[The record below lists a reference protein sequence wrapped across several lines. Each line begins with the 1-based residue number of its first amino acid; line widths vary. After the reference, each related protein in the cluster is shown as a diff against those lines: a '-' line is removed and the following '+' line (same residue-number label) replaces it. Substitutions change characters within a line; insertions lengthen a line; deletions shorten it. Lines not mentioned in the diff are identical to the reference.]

1 MGYKDDDIEFANR
14 LLTQREE
21 LNDEEVTAWLKEK
34 DHVELLDEIAA
45 IRQKLSGQS
54 YGENSE
60 EEFLYLEKSIYDR
73 KSRRMTLRWS
83 IAASIILLVGL
94 FVGRTI
100 SGVRDIHEE
109 QELAKSVM
117 QPGTSKAILMM
128 ADGKE
133 GVLEQ
138 GQNLNILLNERVRVA
153 TSSQGIVYEERGK
166 GMVTEEYNKLTTPIG
181 GEYSLVLSDGTKVFL
196 NADSE
201 LKYPVEFSDGKRIV
215 DLKGEAYF
223 EVHKD
228 SLRPFIVRM
237 NGAEVTVLGTSFNVN
252 TYGDDGQIYTT
263 LVNGS
268 VRVSSMKNKQEEI
281 LKPGMQS
288 VMNVQSGLLTVRKVD
303 VEPYVAWRE
312 GRFVF
317 RAMTLDLIMRQLQR
331 WYDFEVFYQNS
342 ELKDYEFRGVIKR
355 DMDLDKV
362 LSVIKATTNVDFEVK
377 GKVITIIKR

>member
-1 MGYKDDDIEFANR
+1 MDYKNDDIEFANR
-14 LLTQREE
+14 LLTRREE

-54 YGENSE
+54 YGENDE
-60 EEFLYLEKSIYDR
+60 EEFLHLEKSIYDQ

-100 SGVRDIHEE
+100 NGVRDMHEE
-109 QELAKSVM
+109 QVFVKNVM

-133 GVLEQ
+133 VVLEQ

-153 TSSQGIVYEERGK
+153 TSNRGIVYEEHGK
-166 GMVTEEYNKLTTPIG
+166 GVVTEEYNKLTTPVG

-228 SLRPFIVRM
+228 SLRPFVVRM

-268 VRVSSMKNKQEEI
+268 VRVSSVKNGQAEV

-288 VMNVQSGLLTVRKVD
+288 VMDVQSGQLTVREVD

>member
-1 MGYKDDDIEFANR
+1 MDYKDDDIEFANR
-14 LLTQREE
+14 LLARREE

-45 IRQKLSGQS
+45 IRQKLSRQS
-54 YGENSE
+54 YGESGE

-133 GVLEQ
+133 VVLEQ

-153 TSSQGIVYEERGK
+153 TSSQGIVYEEYGK
-166 GMVTEEYNKLTTPIG
+166 GMVTEEYNKLTTPVG

-268 VRVSSMKNKQEEI
+268 VRVASMKNKQEEI

>member
-1 MGYKDDDIEFANR
+1 MDYKNDDIEFANR
-14 LLTQREE
+14 LLTRREE

-54 YGENSE
+54 YGENDE
-60 EEFLYLEKSIYDR
+60 EEFLHLEKSIYDQ

-100 SGVRDIHEE
+100 NGVRDMHEE
-109 QELAKSVM
+109 QVLVKNVM

-133 GVLEQ
+133 VVLEQ

-153 TSSQGIVYEERGK
+153 TSSQGIVYEEHGK
-166 GMVTEEYNKLTTPIG
+166 GVVTEEYNKLTTPIG

-228 SLRPFIVRM
+228 SLRPFVVRV

-263 LVNGS
+263 LVNGA
-268 VRVSSMKNKQEEI
+268 VRVSSVKNGQAEV

-288 VMNVQSGLLTVRKVD
+288 VMDVQSGQLTVREVD

-331 WYDFEVFYQNS
+331 WYDFEVFYQNP

-362 LSVIKATTNVDFEVK
+362 LSVIKVTTNVDFEVK

>member
-1 MGYKDDDIEFANR
+1 MDYKDDDIEFANR
-14 LLTQREE
+14 LLARREE

-133 GVLEQ
+133 VVLEQ

-153 TSSQGIVYEERGK
+153 TSSQGIVYEEHGK
-166 GMVTEEYNKLTTPIG
+166 GMVTEEYNKLTTPVG

>member
-1 MGYKDDDIEFANR
+1 MSYKDDDIEFANR
-14 LLTQREE
+14 LLTRREE

-34 DHVELLDEIAA
+34 NHVELLDEIAA

-54 YGENSE
+54 YGENGE
-60 EEFLYLEKSIYDR
+60 EEFLHLEKSIYDQ

-100 SGVRDIHEE
+100 NGVRDMHEE
-109 QELAKSVM
+109 QELAKNVM

-133 GVLEQ
+133 VVLEQ

-153 TSSQGIVYEERGK
+153 TSNRGIVYEEHGK
-166 GMVTEEYNKLTTPIG
+166 GVVTEEYNKLTTPIG

-228 SLRPFIVRM
+228 SLRPFVVRM
-237 NGAEVTVLGTSFNVN
+237 NGSEVTVLGTSFNVN

-263 LVNGS
+263 LVNGA
-268 VRVSSMKNKQEEI
+268 VRVSSVKNGQAEV

-288 VMNVQSGLLTVRKVD
+288 VMDVQSGQLTVREVD

-331 WYDFEVFYQNS
+331 WYDFEVFYQNP

-362 LSVIKATTNVDFEVK
+362 LSVIKVTTNVDFEVK

>member
-1 MGYKDDDIEFANR
+1 MRRWMEDPEHVKLLQEFATAYQVCMNKDFDWDKENEFAR
-14 LLTQREE
+14 LER
-21 LNDEEVTAWLKEK
+21 D
-34 DHVELLDEIAA
+34 
-45 IRQKLSGQS
+45 
-54 YGENSE
+54 
-60 EEFLYLEKSIYDR
+60 IYER
-73 KSRRMTLRWS
+73 KSRRMTLRWAV
-83 IAASIILLVGL
+83 AASVILLVGL

-100 SGVRDIHEE
+100 NGVRDMHEE
-109 QELAKSVM
+109 QELAKNVM

-133 GVLEQ
+133 VVLEQ

-153 TSSQGIVYEERGK
+153 TSSRGIVYEEHGK
-166 GMVTEEYNKLTTPIG
+166 GVVTEEYNKLTTPIG

-228 SLRPFIVRM
+228 SLRPFVVRM

-268 VRVSSMKNKQEEI
+268 VRVSSVKNGQAEV

-288 VMNVQSGLLTVRKVD
+288 VMDVQSGQLTVREVD

-331 WYDFEVFYQNS
+331 WYDFEVFYQNP

-362 LSVIKATTNVDFEVK
+362 LSVIKVTTNVDFEVK

>member
-1 MGYKDDDIEFANR
+1 MSYKDDDIEFANR
-14 LLTQREE
+14 LLTRREE

-34 DHVELLDEIAA
+34 NHVELLDEIAA
-45 IRQKLSGQS
+45 IRQKLSGRS
-54 YGENSE
+54 YGENGE
-60 EEFLYLEKSIYDR
+60 EEFLHLEKSIYDQ

-100 SGVRDIHEE
+100 NGVRDMHEE
-109 QELAKSVM
+109 QELAKNVM

-133 GVLEQ
+133 VVLEQ

-153 TSSQGIVYEERGK
+153 TSNRGIVYEEHGK
-166 GMVTEEYNKLTTPIG
+166 GVVTEEYNKLTTPIG

-228 SLRPFIVRM
+228 SLRPFVVRV

-263 LVNGS
+263 LVNGA
-268 VRVSSMKNKQEEI
+268 VRVSSVKNGQAEV

-288 VMNVQSGLLTVRKVD
+288 VMDVQSGQLTVREVD

-331 WYDFEVFYQNS
+331 WYDFEVFYQNP

-362 LSVIKATTNVDFEVK
+362 LSVIKVTTNVDFEVK

>member
-1 MGYKDDDIEFANR
+1 MSYKDDDIEFANR
-14 LLTQREE
+14 LLTRREE

-34 DHVELLDEIAA
+34 NHVELLDEIAA

-54 YGENSE
+54 YGENGE
-60 EEFLYLEKSIYDR
+60 EEFLHLEKSIYDQ

-100 SGVRDIHEE
+100 NGVRDMHEE
-109 QELAKSVM
+109 QELAKNVM

-133 GVLEQ
+133 VVLEQ

-153 TSSQGIVYEERGK
+153 TSNRGIVYEEHGK
-166 GMVTEEYNKLTTPIG
+166 GVVTEEYNKLTTPIG

-228 SLRPFIVRM
+228 SLRPFVVRV

-263 LVNGS
+263 LVNGA
-268 VRVSSMKNKQEEI
+268 VRVSSVKNGQAEV

-288 VMNVQSGLLTVRKVD
+288 VMDVQSGQLTVREVD

-331 WYDFEVFYQNS
+331 WYDFEVFYQNP

-362 LSVIKATTNVDFEVK
+362 LSVIKVTTNVDFEVK
-377 GKVITIIKR
+377 GTVITIIKR

>member
-1 MGYKDDDIEFANR
+1 MDYKNDDIEFANR
-14 LLTQREE
+14 LLTRREE

-54 YGENSE
+54 YGENGE
-60 EEFLYLEKSIYDR
+60 EEFQHLEKSIYDQ

-100 SGVRDIHEE
+100 NGVRDMHEE
-109 QELAKSVM
+109 QELAKNVM

-133 GVLEQ
+133 VVLEQ

-153 TSSQGIVYEERGK
+153 TSNRGIVYEEHGK
-166 GMVTEEYNKLTTPIG
+166 GVVTEEYNKLTTPIG

-228 SLRPFIVRM
+228 SLRPFVVRM
-237 NGAEVTVLGTSFNVN
+237 NGSEVTVLGTSFNVN

-263 LVNGS
+263 LVNGA
-268 VRVSSMKNKQEEI
+268 VRVSSVKNGQAEV

-288 VMNVQSGLLTVRKVD
+288 VMDVQSGQLTVREVD

-331 WYDFEVFYQNS
+331 WYDFEVFYQNP

-362 LSVIKATTNVDFEVK
+362 LSVIKVTTNVDFEVK

>member
-1 MGYKDDDIEFANR
+1 MRFQDEDIEFAGR
-14 LLTQREE
+14 ILTNREE
-21 LNDEEVTAWLKEK
+21 LDDDV
-34 DHVELLDEIAA
+34 VEQWMEDTEHIRLLDELAA
-45 IRQKLSGQS
+45 VRERLSGSEYKQLEVGEFKRLTQS
-54 YGENSE
+54 VA
-60 EEFLYLEKSIYDR
+60 DR

-83 IAASIILLVGL
+83 VAASIILLISL

-100 SGVRDIHEE
+100 NGVRDMHEE
-109 QELAKSVM
+109 QVLAKNTM
-117 QPGTSKAILMM
+117 QPGTSKAVLIM
-128 ADGKE
+128 ADGKK
-133 GVLEQ
+133 VMLEQ
-138 GQNLNILLNERVRVA
+138 DQNLNIQLNERVRVA
-153 TSSQGIVYEERGK
+153 SSGQGIVYEESGLGIVK
-166 GMVTEEYNKLTTPIG
+166 EEYNRLVTPIG
-181 GEYSLVLSDGTKVFL
+181 GEYLLVLSDGTKVFL

-201 LKYPVEFSDGKRIV
+201 LKYPVEFVDGKRVV

-223 EVHKD
+223 EVRKD
-228 SLRPFIVRM
+228 SLHPFVVRM

-252 TYGDDGQIYTT
+252 TYGDDGLIYTT

-268 VRVSSMKNKQEEI
+268 VRVSSVKNGQEEV

-288 VMNVQSGLLTVRKVD
+288 VMDEQTGQLTVREVD

-317 RAMTLDLIMRQLQR
+317 RAMTLDLIMHQLQR
-331 WYDFEVFYQNS
+331 WYDFEVFYQNP

>member
-14 LLTQREE
+14 LLTRREE

-54 YGENSE
+54 YGENGE

-133 GVLEQ
+133 VVLEQ

>member
-14 LLTQREE
+14 LLTRREE

-54 YGENSE
+54 YGENGE

-100 SGVRDIHEE
+100 NGVRDIHEE

-133 GVLEQ
+133 VVLEQ

-153 TSSQGIVYEERGK
+153 TSSQGIVYEEYGK
-166 GMVTEEYNKLTTPIG
+166 GMVTEEYNKLTTPVG

-228 SLRPFIVRM
+228 SLRPFVVRV

-263 LVNGS
+263 LVNGA
-268 VRVSSMKNKQEEI
+268 VRVSSVKNGQAEV

-288 VMNVQSGLLTVRKVD
+288 VMDVQSGQLTVREVD

-331 WYDFEVFYQNS
+331 WYDFEVFYQNP

-362 LSVIKATTNVDFEVK
+362 LSVIKVTTNVDFEVK

>member
-14 LLTQREE
+14 LLARREE

-100 SGVRDIHEE
+100 NGVRDIHEE

-133 GVLEQ
+133 VVLEQ

>member
-1 MGYKDDDIEFANR
+1 MDYKDDDIEFANR
-14 LLTQREE
+14 LLARREE

-45 IRQKLSGQS
+45 IRQKLSRQS
-54 YGENSE
+54 YGESGE

-133 GVLEQ
+133 VVLEQ

-153 TSSQGIVYEERGK
+153 TSSQGIVYEEHGK
-166 GMVTEEYNKLTTPIG
+166 GMVTEEYNKLTTPVG

-228 SLRPFIVRM
+228 SLRSFIVRM

-377 GKVITIIKR
+377 GKVVTIIKR

>member
-1 MGYKDDDIEFANR
+1 MDYKDDDIEFANR
-14 LLTQREE
+14 LLARREE

-45 IRQKLSGQS
+45 IRQKLSRQS
-54 YGENSE
+54 HGESGE

-133 GVLEQ
+133 VVLEQ

-153 TSSQGIVYEERGK
+153 TSSQGIVYEEHGK
-166 GMVTEEYNKLTTPIG
+166 GMVTEEYNKLTTPVG

-268 VRVSSMKNKQEEI
+268 VRVASMKNKQEEM

-288 VMNVQSGLLTVRKVD
+288 VMNVQSGLLTVREVD

>member
-1 MGYKDDDIEFANR
+1 MRFQDEDIEFAGR
-14 LLTQREE
+14 ILTNREE
-21 LNDEEVTAWLKEK
+21 LDDDV
-34 DHVELLDEIAA
+34 VEQWMEDTEHIRLLDELAA
-45 IRQKLSGQS
+45 VRERLSGSEYKQLEVGEFKRLTQS
-54 YGENSE
+54 VA
-60 EEFLYLEKSIYDR
+60 DR

-83 IAASIILLVGL
+83 VAASIILLISL

-100 SGVRDIHEE
+100 NGVRDMHEE
-109 QELAKSVM
+109 QVLAKNTI
-117 QPGTSKAILMM
+117 QPGTSKAVLIM
-128 ADGKE
+128 ADGKK
-133 GVLEQ
+133 VMLEQ
-138 GQNLNILLNERVRVA
+138 DQNLNIQLNERVRVA
-153 TSSQGIVYEERGK
+153 SSGQGIVYEESGLGIVK
-166 GMVTEEYNKLTTPIG
+166 EEYNRLVTPIG
-181 GEYSLVLSDGTKVFL
+181 GEYLLVLSDGTKVFL

-201 LKYPVEFSDGKRIV
+201 LKYPVEFVDGKRVV

-223 EVHKD
+223 EVRKD
-228 SLRPFIVRM
+228 SLRPFVVRM

-252 TYGDDGQIYTT
+252 TYGDDGLIYTT

-268 VRVSSMKNKQEEI
+268 VRVSSVKNGQEEV

-288 VMNVQSGLLTVRKVD
+288 VMDEQTGQLTVREVD

-331 WYDFEVFYQNS
+331 WYDFEVFYQNP